1 MSLIEVNDL
10 QVHFPIRSGFWNR
23 ISDWVK
29 AVDGVSFNIDPG
41 ETFGLVGESGSG
53 KTTTGRA
60 IVGLEQATGGHI
72 LYQGQ
77 EISLKHARERHAY
90 NQNVQMI
97 FQDSLSSLNPRKR
110 IETIIAEPLRN
121 FEHLDQ
127 ETEKIRVLQLLD
139 IVGLGPDALYKYP
152 YQFSGGQRQRIGIAR
167 AVATKPKLIIADEP
181 VSALDLS
188 VQAQVLNFLKKIQ
201 REFGISYLFI
211 SHDLGVVRHMC
222 DRLAIM
228 NHGRLVEVGSR
239 DDIYNHPLHIY
250 TKRLLAAI
258 PRVDVRHRQEHQLE
272 RLRIEKVYQEQE
284 NDYYDQDGLAYPLTP
299 VSKTHLVALS
309 PQMIARQ
316 DLKQQGVD

>member
-1 MSLIEVNDL
+1 MSLLEVKNL

-23 ISDWVK
+23 ITDYVK
-29 AVDGVSFNIDPG
+29 AVDGVSFEIEAG

-60 IVGLEQATGGHI
+60 VVGLEPSTGGQI
-72 LYQGQ
+72 LYQGKN
-77 EISLKHARERHAY
+77 IALNHAKERLTY
-90 NQNVQMI
+90 NQDVQMI

-110 IETIIAEPLRN
+110 IESIIAEPLRN
-121 FEHLDQ
+121 FEQLDS
-127 ETEKIRVLQLLD
+127 EKEKIRVLQLLD

-152 YQFSGGQRQRIGIAR
+152 HQFSGGQRQRIGIAR
-167 AVATKPKLIIADEP
+167 AVATNPKLIIADEP

-201 REFGISYLFI
+201 REFGISFLFI

-228 NHGRLVEVGSR
+228 NRGRLVEIGSR
-239 DDIYNHPLHIY
+239 ADIYNHPQHIY

-258 PRVDVRHRQEHQLE
+258 PQVDVRHRQEHQAE
-272 RLRIEKVYQEQE
+272 RIRIEKIYQSQKA
-284 NDYYDQDGLAYPLTP
+284 NYYDADGMAYPLVQISP
-299 VSKTHLVALS
+299 THSVAL
-309 PQMIARQ
+309 PPEMAQQQKITA
-316 DLKQQGVD
+316 QGVD